1 MEPMGGGSS
10 APVTL
15 ILKRVQTG
23 DQEALDQLIPL
34 VYTELKTLASRQ
46 RRKAPMHDTLNT
58 TALLHEAFIKL
69 TGGESRE
76 FKDRCHF
83 FAVAATAM
91 RHLAVDYSRKKA
103 ALRRG
108 GGGQIL
114 PLHEVQ
120 VGALDHTDTVL
131 AIDDALTRLARLDG
145 RLARVVE
152 CRFFGGMTEEE
163 TAAALG
169 VTDRTVRRDWT
180 KARLWLHEDL
190 SDGAHHV

>member
-1 MEPMGGGSS
+1 MDPVPGGAA

-23 DQEALDQLIPL
+23 DHGALDELIPL

-46 RRKAPMHDTLNT
+46 RRKAPMYDTLNT

-69 TGGESRE
+69 TGGESSE

-83 FAVAATAM
+83 FAAAAVAM
-91 RHLAVDYSRKKA
+91 RHLAVDYARRKA

-108 GGGQIL
+108 GGRRVI

-120 VGALDHTDTVL
+120 VGAKDQTETVL
-131 AIDDALTRLARLDG
+131 AIDDALDRLAGLDR

-169 VTDRTVRRDWT
+169 VTDRTVRRDWA
-180 KARLWLHEDL
+180 KARAWLHDDL
-190 SDGAHHV
+190 SGGRDGP